1 MTLPHRLL
9 LVDDEAAILFAMEDF
24 LVRFGYRVDRAS
36 SRAEAERLLAGDQA
50 YALAIV
56 DLRLGAEEP
65 RGGLDLL
72 RRIRESS
79 PQTRTILLT
88 AYQSPEVEAELAAL
102 GADRLL
108 SKPQPL
114 ARLAEEVSA
123 LLGGRPESDAGE

>member
-1 MTLPHRLL
+1 MTSPHRLL
-9 LVDDEAAILFAMEDF
+9 LVDDEETILFALGDF
-24 LVRFGYRVDRAS
+24 LARSGYHVDRAS
-36 SRAEAERLLAGDQA
+36 SRLEAERLLAGER

-56 DLRLGAEEP
+56 DLRLGVLEP

-88 AYQSPEVEAELAAL
+88 AYDSPEVEAELAAL

-114 ARLAEEVSA
+114 ARLAAEVAA
-123 LLGGRPESDAGE
+123 LVHNPDAPV